1 MERVAATVGTLRASG
16 VDGRDVVL
24 VDDVVTTGR
33 DDGRGRPCRAGSG
46 RAGGRACV
54 AVASVD
60 D

>member
-24 VDDVVTTGR
+24 VDDVVTTGVTMAE
-33 DDGRGRPCRAGSG
+33 GVRAV
-46 RAGGRACV
+46 RAAGGRVVRCV

>member
-1 MERVAATVGTLRASG
+1 MRATG

-24 VDDVVTTGR
+24 VDDVVTTGVTMAE
-33 DDGRGRPCRAGSG
+33 GVRAV
-46 RAGGRACV
+46 RAAGGWVVRCV